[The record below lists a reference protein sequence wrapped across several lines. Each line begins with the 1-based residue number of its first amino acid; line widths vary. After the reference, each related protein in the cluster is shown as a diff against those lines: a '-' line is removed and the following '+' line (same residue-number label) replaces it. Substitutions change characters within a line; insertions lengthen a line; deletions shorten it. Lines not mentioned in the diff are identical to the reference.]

1 MPPSSFKEWLR
12 YWVIFFSWDEGNLS
26 SWLPTYIGTLWAIWK
41 LRNAQVF
48 RHQRPT
54 IPSITFHLQD
64 SVKLHDT
71 FTQACHDP
79 TRNPRDPTI
88 PPGFDVVHLGQ
99 QTHGTPSLTIQI
111 AGRKYKLRSLGGV
124 AWVGDMGDH
133 NGHLQHSSICYT
145 TSHILAE
152 ATACFHAI
160 AWATTHHHM
169 QPRIMTE
176 SRAFIHHLRSTQS
189 LDIRIR
195 WTIDRIAH
203 LARQC
208 ITCQVVQ
215 VPRSQVREAYQ
226 LACWWR
232 QHCRAP
238 T

>member
-71 FTQACHDP
+71 FTKACHDP

-99 QTHGTPSLTIQI
+99 QTHGSPSLTIQI
-111 AGRKYKLRSLGGV
+111 AGRKYKLRSLDGV

-133 NGHLQHSSICYT
+133 NGHLQHVQFAIRRRIS
-145 TSHILAE
+145 LPKLL
-152 ATACFHAI
+152 HA
-160 AWATTHHHM
+160 
-169 QPRIMTE
+169 
-176 SRAFIHHLRSTQS
+176 STQS
-189 LDIRIR
+189 HGLPL
-195 WTIDRIAH
+195 T
-203 LARQC
+203 
-208 ITCQVVQ
+208 ITCS
-215 VPRSQVREAYQ
+215 PGS
-226 LACWWR
+226 WPS
-232 QHCRAP
+232 RAP
-238 T
+238 SSITCVRLNL